1 MKRSLLLLFD
11 ILTWY
16 WYIFLMLM
24 GFCNESFKTLKG
36 NKQTVVCLCYELN
49 KITVCCGA
57 VILAVIDV

>member
-1 MKRSLLLLFD
+1 VKSSLLLLFD
-11 ILTWY
+11 
-16 WYIFLMLM
+16 MLM

-57 VILAVIDV
+57 VILEVIDV